1 MFSCKLCEICK
12 NTFLIEHLQ
21 VTTFWSFGNIIL
33 LWQFLDLAYLSM
45 STLGSSYVSVA

>member
-1 MFSCKLCEICK
+1 MFSCKLYEICK

-33 LWQFLDLAYLSM
+33 LWQFLDLAYLSTSM
-45 STLGSSYVSVA
+45 LGFSYVSVA